1 MKNYV
6 EKCEQKE
13 GDHRM
18 LRQAEQSQRE
28 AVATLFVGAQKEFKG
43 RSGATENEWK
53 HLLTLRP

>member
-1 MKNYV
+1 MKNHL

-28 AVATLFVGAQKEFKG
+28 AVATLFVGAQEELKG
-43 RSGATENEWK
+43 RSGATENE
-53 HLLTLRP
+53 